1 MRKKRLGKANIEISV
16 IGLGGIPL
24 QRLTEEQAG
33 EVVKAAVDAGI
44 NFIDTA
50 RGYTVSEEYIGA
62 ALEKYHLRD
71 RVHLATKTMVRDYEG
86 MKKEIATSLH
96 NLRTDYIDLYQTHL
110 IKTEEQYAQFMGEDG
125 GYKALAEAKEAG
137 TIGAIGITAH
147 TASLMEKLLDP
158 EKFDTIQFPYNP
170 IENQGKELFERA
182 HAHDMGVIVMKP
194 IAGGAF
200 DRGDLSLKYIMQNE
214 TITVAIPGM
223 DSIAQAKQ
231 NAAAGS
237 DESPLTEEEKIEIQA
252 IVDRLGS
259 EFCRRCGYCLP
270 CPQGI
275 DIPTQFLFEGYLTR
289 YDMKDWA
296 VGRYE
301 AQGKNASDCVECG
314 ICETRCPY
322 DLPIRT
328 MLKRVVQAF

>member
-1 MRKKRLGKANIEISV
+1 MRKKRLGKANIEVSV

-33 EVVKAAVDAGI
+33 EVVKEAVDSGI

-62 ALEKYHLRD
+62 ALEKYQLRD
-71 RVHLATKTMVRDYEG
+71 RVYLATKTMVRDYEG
-86 MKKEIATSLH
+86 MKTEIEISLQ
-96 NLRTDYIDLYQTHL
+96 NLRTDYIDLYQAHL
-110 IKTEEQYAQFMGEDG
+110 IKTEEQYVQFVGEDG
-125 GYKALAEAKEAG
+125 GYRALVEAKEAG
-137 TIGAIGITAH
+137 KIGAIGITAH
-147 TASLMEKLLDP
+147 TASLLEKFMDP

-170 IENQGKELFERA
+170 IENQGKGLFERA

-200 DRGDLSLKYIMQNE
+200 GRGDLSLKYIMQNE

-223 DSIAQAKQ
+223 DSVEQVRQ
-231 NAAAGS
+231 NAAIGS
-237 DESPLTEEEKIEIQA
+237 DETALSIEEKTEIQG

-301 AQGKNASDCVECG
+301 VQVKNASDCVECG

-322 DLPIRT
+322 NLPIRK